1 MKKTQ
6 PVFSAGA
13 AHGRADQGAGF
24 APFPAGGGLGWGHGA
39 GPGHAGGSAAG
50 QRKTTLAFAL
60 ALCALL
66 AGCSSQPPVPDWQ
79 INAYSAAQRA
89 VQSYLS
95 GESRAARRE
104 FDQAR
109 HEIARTGSPALVARL
124 ELLRCA
130 AQVGSTVVE
139 PCTLFDALRQ
149 DAAAPELAYDR
160 YLQGQVQPADVAL
173 LPLAQQGVAAA
184 LLAGGG
190 VKASAAAT
198 AQPAAGAQ
206 SAAEAAL
213 HKVDDPLSQLVAAG
227 VLLRTGQA
235 SPAVVSTALAV
246 SSRQGWRRPLMAW
259 LGLQAARAEAAGDA
273 TEAARLRRRMDL
285 AGRGVAAP

>member
-1 MKKTQ
+1 MNETRS
-6 PVFSAGA
+6 VFSAGA
-13 AHGRADQGAGF
+13 AHGRADQTLGF
-24 APFPAGGGLGWGHGA
+24 VPSSAGGRWGWGHGA
-39 GPGHAGGSAAG
+39 NPGHTGGSAAG
-50 QRKTTLAFAL
+50 QRKTALAFAL

-95 GESRAARRE
+95 GQTRSAERE
-104 FDQAR
+104 FEQAR
-109 HEIARTGSPALVARL
+109 DQIARTGSPALAARL

-130 AQVGSTVVE
+130 AQVGSTVAE

-190 VKASAAAT
+190 QAGSAVAAAL
-198 AQPAAGAQ
+198 
-206 SAAEAAL
+206 E
-213 HKVDDPLSQLVAAG
+213 KVDDPLSQLVAAG

-235 SPAVVSTALAV
+235 SPAVVTTALAV

-259 LGLQAARAEAAGDA
+259 LGLQAARAEAAGDVP
-273 TEAARLRRRMDL
+273 EAARLRRRMDL

>member
-1 MKKTQ
+1 MNETRS
-6 PVFSAGA
+6 VFSAGA
-13 AHGRADQGAGF
+13 AHGRADQTLGF
-24 APFPAGGGLGWGHGA
+24 VPSSAGGRWGWGQGT
-39 GPGHAGGSAAG
+39 GTGHAGGSAAG
-50 QRKTTLAFAL
+50 QRKTALAFAL

-95 GESRAARRE
+95 GESRTARRE

-109 HEIARTGSPALVARL
+109 NEIARTGSPALAARL

-130 AQVGSTVVE
+130 AQVGSTVAE

-190 VKASAAAT
+190 QAGSAVAAAL
-198 AQPAAGAQ
+198 
-206 SAAEAAL
+206 E
-213 HKVDDPLSQLVAAG
+213 KVDDPLSQLVAAG

-235 SPAVVSTALAV
+235 SPAVVTTALAV

-259 LGLQAARAEAAGDA
+259 LGLQAARAEAAGDVP
-273 TEAARLRRRMDL
+273 EAARLRRRMDL

>member
-1 MKKTQ
+1 M
-6 PVFSAGA
+6 
-13 AHGRADQGAGF
+13 
-24 APFPAGGGLGWGHGA
+24 APSPAGGKWGWGQGT
-39 GPGHAGGSAAG
+39 GTGHAGGSAAG
-50 QRKTTLAFAL
+50 QRKTALAFAL

-95 GESRAARRE
+95 GQTRSAERE
-104 FDQAR
+104 FEQAR
-109 HEIARTGSPALVARL
+109 DQIARTGSPALAARL

-130 AQVGSTVVE
+130 AQVGSTVAE

-190 VKASAAAT
+190 AGTSAA
-198 AQPAAGAQ
+198 
-206 SAAEAAL
+206 AAEAAL
-213 HKVDDPLSQLVAAG
+213 NKVDDPLSQLVAAG

-235 SPAVVSTALAV
+235 SPAVVTTALAV

-259 LGLQAARAEAAGDA
+259 LGLQAERAEAAGDA
-273 TEAARLRRRMDL
+273 AEAARLRRRMDL

>member
-1 MKKTQ
+1 MKKTW
-6 PVFSAGA
+6 PVLSAGA
-13 AHGRADQGAGF
+13 AHGRASQGAGF
-24 APFPAGGGLGWGHGA
+24 APSLAGGGWGWGQGA
-39 GPGHAGGSAAG
+39 NPGHVGGSAAV
-50 QRKTTLAFAL
+50 QRKKTAL
-60 ALCALL
+60 AWLLLCCA
-66 AGCSSQPPVPDWQ
+66 AFTGCSTQPPVPDWQ
-79 INAYSAAQRA
+79 INAHSAAQRA

-95 GESRAARRE
+95 GESRTARRE

-109 HEIARTGSPALVARL
+109 NEIARTGSPALAARL

-130 AQVGSTVVE
+130 AQVGSTVVA
-139 PCTLFDALRQ
+139 PCALFDALRQ

-190 VKASAAAT
+190 QAGSAVAAAL
-198 AQPAAGAQ
+198 
-206 SAAEAAL
+206 E
-213 HKVDDPLSQLVAAG
+213 KVDDPLSQLVAAG

-235 SPAVVSTALAV
+235 SPAVVATALAV

-259 LGLQAARAEAAGDA
+259 LGLQAERAEAAGDVP
-273 TEAARLRRRMDL
+273 EAARLRRRMDL

>member
-1 MKKTQ
+1 M
-6 PVFSAGA
+6 
-13 AHGRADQGAGF
+13 
-24 APFPAGGGLGWGHGA
+24 APSPAGGKWGWGQGT
-39 GPGHAGGSAAG
+39 GTGHAGGSAAG
-50 QRKTTLAFAL
+50 QRKTALAFAL

-95 GESRAARRE
+95 GESRTARRE

-109 HEIARTGSPALVARL
+109 NEIARTGSPALAARL

-130 AQVGSTVVE
+130 AQVGSTVVA
-139 PCTLFDALRQ
+139 PCALFDALRQ

-190 VKASAAAT
+190 QAGSAVAAAL
-198 AQPAAGAQ
+198 
-206 SAAEAAL
+206 E
-213 HKVDDPLSQLVAAG
+213 KVDDPLSQLVAAG

-235 SPAVVSTALAV
+235 SPAVVATALAV

-259 LGLQAARAEAAGDA
+259 LGLQAERAEAAGDVP
-273 TEAARLRRRMDL
+273 EAARLRRRMDL

>member
-1 MKKTQ
+1 M
-6 PVFSAGA
+6 
-13 AHGRADQGAGF
+13 
-24 APFPAGGGLGWGHGA
+24 APSPAGGKWGWGQGT
-39 GPGHAGGSAAG
+39 GTGHAGGSAAG
-50 QRKTTLAFAL
+50 QRKTALAFAL

-95 GESRAARRE
+95 GESRTARRE

-109 HEIARTGSPALVARL
+109 NEIARTGSPALAARL

-130 AQVGSTVVE
+130 AQVGSTVVA
-139 PCTLFDALRQ
+139 PCALFDALRQ

-190 VKASAAAT
+190 AEASAA
-198 AQPAAGAQ
+198 
-206 SAAEAAL
+206 AAEAAL
-213 HKVDDPLSQLVAAG
+213 NKVDDPLSQLVAAG

-235 SPAVVSTALAV
+235 SPAVVTTALAV

-259 LGLQAARAEAAGDA
+259 LGLQAERAEAAGDA
-273 TEAARLRRRMDL
+273 AEAARLRRRMDL

>member
-1 MKKTQ
+1 M
-6 PVFSAGA
+6 
-13 AHGRADQGAGF
+13 
-24 APFPAGGGLGWGHGA
+24 APSPAGGKWGWGQGT
-39 GPGHAGGSAAG
+39 GTGHAGGSAAG
-50 QRKTTLAFAL
+50 QRKTALAFAL

-95 GESRAARRE
+95 GESRTARRE

-109 HEIARTGSPALVARL
+109 NEIARTGSPALAARL

-130 AQVGSTVVE
+130 AQVGSTVAE

-190 VKASAAAT
+190 AEASAA
-198 AQPAAGAQ
+198 
-206 SAAEAAL
+206 AAEAAL
-213 HKVDDPLSQLVAAG
+213 NKVDDPLSQLVAAG

-235 SPAVVSTALAV
+235 SPAVVATALAV

-259 LGLQAARAEAAGDA
+259 LGLQAARAEAAGDVP
-273 TEAARLRRRMDL
+273 EAARLRRRMDL
-285 AGRGVAAP
+285 AGRGVAVP

>member
-1 MKKTQ
+1 MNETRS
-6 PVFSAGA
+6 VFSAGA
-13 AHGRADQGAGF
+13 AHGRADQTLGF
-24 APFPAGGGLGWGHGA
+24 VPSSAGGRWGWGHGA
-39 GPGHAGGSAAG
+39 NPGHAGGSAAG
-50 QRKTTLAFAL
+50 QRKTALAFAL

-95 GESRAARRE
+95 GESRTARRE

-109 HEIARTGSPALVARL
+109 NEIARTGSPALAARL

-130 AQVGSTVVE
+130 AQVGSTVVA
-139 PCTLFDALRQ
+139 PCALFDALRQ

-190 VKASAAAT
+190 AGTSAA
-198 AQPAAGAQ
+198 
-206 SAAEAAL
+206 AAEAAL
-213 HKVDDPLSQLVAAG
+213 NKVDDPLSQLVAAG

-235 SPAVVSTALAV
+235 SPAVVATALAV

-259 LGLQAARAEAAGDA
+259 LGLQAERAEAAGDVP
-273 TEAARLRRRMDL
+273 EAARLRRRMDL
-285 AGRGVAAP
+285 AGRGVAVP